1 MENKIKDVIYV
12 RIEKEYKQ
20 KLDMIAL
27 EQDRSLN
34 NLVIRILKEYI
45 EKNINEKNDKTS

>member
-1 MENKIKDVIYV
+1 MKDVIYV
-12 RIEKEYKQ
+12 RIEKELKQ

-34 NLVIRILKEYI
+34 NLVTRILKEFVEKQ
-45 EKNINEKNDKTS
+45 EKNK

>member
-1 MENKIKDVIYV
+1 MKEVIYV
-12 RIEKEYKQ
+12 RIEKDLKQ

-34 NLVIRILKEYI
+34 NLVIRILKEFI
-45 EKNINEKNDKTS
+45 EEQEKKES